1 MQAAVLEMRSCYI
14 VVHGDDLS
22 IMNVIDLLI
31 KYDMPSTSCSAGL
44 RDGFLCA
51 VTPIYNSPH
60 KIIGSLRLMIGF

>member
-1 MQAAVLEMRSCYI
+1 MLEMRSCFI

-31 KYDMPSTSCSAGL
+31 KYDMPSLSCSVGHCD
-44 RDGFLCA
+44 RFLCG